1 MFLAHAII
9 TVPVLLANLLAS
21 AFASHFPRIF
31 AERKAKDSKGREV
44 KTNDV
49 KPRDSQSLE
58 LIRPPEGYQKP
69 PDTVFSASGHQK
81 DDVDLEAAF

>member
-1 MFLAHAII
+1 MFL
-9 TVPVLLANLLAS
+9 
-21 AFASHFPRIF
+21 ASHFPRIF

-58 LIRPPEGYQKP
+58 ALELIRPPEGYQKP